1 MKRATTDRPTAL
13 VSVSFS
19 FVGARALRFEREPAG
34 GAGGDRHGR
43 MGSDDGT
50 TTHWVA
56 FCMCPRGA
64 SPRLESTTG
73 LGGKFEAKAMYHR
86 SSDQEAKCHAE
97 DRHIGKISVLEFSRG
112 PTDPACCFL

>member
-1 MKRATTDRPTAL
+1 MLLLLLLLPLLDCVATGTRMKRATTDRPTAL

-64 SPRLESTTG
+64 SPRLE
-73 LGGKFEAKAMYHR
+73 
-86 SSDQEAKCHAE
+86 
-97 DRHIGKISVLEFSRG
+97 I
-112 PTDPACCFL
+112 